1 MVQSTYNK
9 IFSFVALFM
18 VVGTVLYVAQSDDRP
33 DRLTQTVEQTSLP
46 TASAAATRVLKKGK
60 GAADCTPLGDATP
73 APTKGGK
80 GGPGKGTFGKGN
92 SAAPSTSAAPSVDT
106 SEAPVRFSVR
116 PVSRI
121 FSPLRSTL

>member
-1 MVQSTYNK
+1 
-9 IFSFVALFM
+9 M

-46 TASAAATRVLKKGK
+46 TASAAATRILKKGK
-60 GAADCTPLGDATP
+60 AGTDCIPLGPTPAPSP

-80 GGPGKGTFGKGN
+80 GTLFKGKGA

-106 SEAPVRFSVR
+106 SGAPVRFSVR
-116 PVSRI
+116 PMSRI